1 MLAILEVEGD
11 LFEVGLETIVAAQP
25 ETPVRAAQQRL
36 AEGLPIIILEPFA
49 LEIELGQR
57 RVGTEHASQH
67 GRIRAIG
74 IGRPLQRRCAR
85 GEVEQVDLERDE
97 KRSGAVE
104 KHAPNSLLGAIVELA
119 ESILL
124 LDPDV
129 GERGVLAQEPRQLL
143 ATTWLV
149 EAQVELDE

>member
-1 MLAILEVEGD
+1 M
-11 LFEVGLETIVAAQP
+11 
-25 ETPVRAAQQRL
+25 
-36 AEGLPIIILEPFA
+36 
-49 LEIELGQR
+49 
-57 RVGTEHASQH
+57 
-67 GRIRAIG
+67 
-74 IGRPLQRRCAR
+74 
-85 GEVEQVDLERDE
+85 
-97 KRSGAVE
+97 E